1 MRVRNFFTSCLVF
14 AAVLNSASQ
23 DAPQMLGACPP
34 DFRSALAPEGGFDEP
49 DGSRLSAAGGG
60 GFSICREGNSYFC
73 SHDPGQTP
81 VDAPAGRLKLPV
93 ASGGESSIF
102 KEENNYIRSLTPG
115 QAPGNALAE
124 RFKSPSKA
132 KALLLSL
139 VLPGAGEYYAGS
151 PGRAAVFLGAEAA
164 LWTVFYSFR
173 TYGNWRR
180 NDYRLF
186 AAAHAGVQGT
196 GKGYDY
202 YVDIEAYNSLREYN
216 EDMLRQRDLAAVYP
230 ETDEFNWQWDSEP
243 SRDKY
248 RSLRLSSDRAYSR
261 ATIVIAGVVIN
272 HIVSSIDAARLVHRQ
287 QGSASGAWR
296 LYAAGLPEGGAVV
309 GLWKNF

>member
-1 MRVRNFFTSCLVF
+1 MGIRNKLASCLVF
-14 AAVLNSASQ
+14 TAVLQTAAQ
-23 DAPQMLGACPP
+23 DAPQMRGA
-34 DFRSALAPEGGFDEP
+34 DSQDLRYAPASSGGFCDASGLHLHAES
-49 DGSRLSAAGGG
+49 GGKCLTGMGEHTLIRLLRPEQYTG
-60 GFSICREGNSYFC
+60 
-73 SHDPGQTP
+73 D
-81 VDAPAGRLKLPV
+81 VPAGR
-93 ASGGESSIF
+93 SE
-102 KEENNYIRSLTPG
+102 
-115 QAPGNALAE
+115 
-124 RFKSPSKA
+124 SPSKA
-132 KALLLSL
+132 IALLLSL

-151 PGRAAVFLGAEAA
+151 PKRAAVFLGAEAA

-202 YVDIEAYNSLREYN
+202 YVDLEGYNSLREYN
-216 EDMLRQRDLAAVYP
+216 EDMLRQRDLAALYP
-230 ETDEFNWQWDSEP
+230 ETAEYNWQWDSG
-243 SRDKY
+243 SNRDRY

-296 LYAAGLPEGGAVV
+296 FYAAGLPEGGAVV
-309 GLWKNF
+309 GMWKSF